1 MRCLHTGYST
11 LLSPW
16 HSPTGSTA
24 YSGRDQALVS
34 HQAPIKLRQAC
45 RSPPTARQRRPCSA
59 QPINRSQPCRSLP
72 AVCRH
77 NPCRSSRQL
86 HRKQWLRRS
95 ASGKCCSTVCQAA
108 RAGTG
113 PGPYGD
119 WPPGAHWTDVS
130 GDEEEGPALDSITSS
145 EVDNHVPVPVS
156 ESAEAISQPPP
167 DERIHHIQVPK
178 QRPKLQ
184 AATDKAYSRHG
195 GVLYPPAGA
204 GTAAAVQLH
213 ALYGATPSQHNLVAY
228 DPPDIQDTWKPR
240 SGV

>member
-1 MRCLHTGYST
+1 M
-11 LLSPW
+11 
-16 HSPTGSTA
+16 
-24 YSGRDQALVS
+24 
-34 HQAPIKLRQAC
+34 
-45 RSPPTARQRRPCSA
+45 
-59 QPINRSQPCRSLP
+59 
-72 AVCRH
+72 
-77 NPCRSSRQL
+77 
-86 HRKQWLRRS
+86 
-95 ASGKCCSTVCQAA
+95 
-108 RAGTG
+108 
-113 PGPYGD
+113 
-119 WPPGAHWTDVS
+119 S

-156 ESAEAISQPPP
+156 ESAEAISQSPP

-228 DPPDIQDTWKPR
+228 DPRDSQDIRKPR
-240 SGV
+240 CGV